1 MSDPY
6 KILGVNKSASNADI
20 KSAFRK
26 LAKKNHPDQNPDD
39 PKAKERFSRIN
50 NAYGIVGDDEKRAQF
65 DRGEI
70 DSEGNPVHPGFGGFQ
85 HGHAG
90 THPGARGGF
99 QSGPNGAQGFGGG
112 SAEDILSG
120 IFGGLGGGRGGFGS
134 RQSQGGFGG
143 QQRGQQASMKG
154 EDVTGKAAVT
164 IEQIAAGE
172 KISVTLNDGRTLS
185 VSLPKGVTDGQVI
198 RLKGQGQQNPLSGA
212 VGDAKIK
219 IRFVQHPHFKVDG
232 NNLRYDAPLH
242 LHEGYLGCKIKVPT
256 LTGRINLTVPPK
268 SNSGK
273 TLRIPGKGLPGPKKA
288 GDLLVTLQLHFPD
301 DADPE
306 FDALMAKWSKQGKP
320 PLKDK

>member
-6 KILGVNKSASNADI
+6 KILGVSKGTASADI
-20 KSAFRK
+20 KSAYRK

-50 NAYGIVGDDEKRAQF
+50 NAYAVVGDDDKRGQF

-70 DSEGNPVHPGFGGFQ
+70 DGDGNALHPGYQ
-85 HGHAG
+85 QGHPG
-90 THPGARGGF
+90 MHPGARTY
-99 QSGPNGAQGFGGG
+99 QSGPAGGAQQGFGGG
-112 SAEDILSG
+112 NAEDILSG
-120 IFGGLGGGRGGFGS
+120 IFGGLGGGRGGFGG
-134 RQSQGGFGG
+134 RQTQGGFGAQPG
-143 QQRGQQASMKG
+143 ARQSSMKG

-164 IEQIAAGE
+164 VEQITAGE

-185 VSLPKGVTDGQVI
+185 VSLPKGVEDGQLI

-219 IRFVQHPHFKVDG
+219 IRFVPHPHFKVDG

-242 LHEGYLGCKIKVPT
+242 LYEAYLGCKIQVPT

-273 TLRIPGKGLPGPKKA
+273 TLRVPGKGLPGKKKT
-288 GDLLVTLQLHFPD
+288 GDLLVTLQIHFPD
-301 DADPE
+301 QPDAE
-306 FDALMAKWSKQGKP
+306 FETLMAKWAAEGKP